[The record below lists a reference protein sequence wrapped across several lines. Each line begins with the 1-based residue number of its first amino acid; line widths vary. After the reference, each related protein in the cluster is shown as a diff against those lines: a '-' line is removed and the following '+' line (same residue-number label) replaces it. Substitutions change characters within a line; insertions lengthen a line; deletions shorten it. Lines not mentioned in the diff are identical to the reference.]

1 MIVGIIAAVK
11 SSPNITGIKIDKIID
26 SIITKKKL
34 QNQAFETLDVIMA
47 DSFSFD
53 SDALPNNR
61 VFIDLGIEFNPL
73 NAVVATNNNTADLN
87 MTQ

>member
-34 QNQAFETLDVIMA
+34 QKPSLLRPSMSLWQIRSLRF
-47 DSFSFD
+47 
-53 SDALPNNR
+53 
-61 VFIDLGIEFNPL
+61 
-73 NAVVATNNNTADLN
+73 
-87 MTQ
+87 

>member
-26 SIITKKKL
+26 SIITNKEVTKTKP
-34 QNQAFETLDVIMA
+34 FETLDVIMA

-73 NAVVATNNNTADLN
+73 NAVVATE
-87 MTQ
+87 